1 MRVPVSC
8 IDEASVPLL
17 LRRRSIATAPTADRG
32 IPPLRGRGSMRDN
45 GPMHDL
51 AVSEHDAAV
60 AWALAYNTHDPSVL
74 APILADDVRVMS
86 RWVVND
92 LVGRDAYLEY
102 LRGKFATFERAGT
115 LVRVEVARA
124 PGAGPEIS
132 GRPCALIEQDG
143 TQLATVLFDVLGGEI
158 TQISLG
164 PHPSPQSCRRSGE
177 FPGFDTESDL
187 VN

>member
-1 MRVPVSC
+1 M
-8 IDEASVPLL
+8 D
-17 LRRRSIATAPTADRG
+17 DF
-32 IPPLRGRGSMRDN
+32 
-45 GPMHDL
+45 
-51 AVSEHDAAV
+51 AVTEHDAAV

-92 LVGRDAYLEY
+92 LVGRNAYLEY
-102 LRGKFATFERAGT
+102 LRRKFATFERAGT

-124 PGAGPEIS
+124 PGDGPEPS

-143 TQLATVLFDVLGGEI
+143 KMLATVLFDVLGGRI
-158 TQISLG
+158 AQISLG
-164 PHPSPQSCRRSGE
+164 PLPPPESCRRSGK
-177 FPGFDTESDL
+177 FPGFDIEPDL